1 MLRRGV
7 KRGRADARGPAA
19 PARQQ
24 APGEAREREACN
36 GAARRAAPREGARR
50 RCFVVCPG
58 AGGTLPRELRGLL
71 VPLLEQL
78 GQVLL
83 PSRRIGAP

>member
-7 KRGRADARGPAA
+7 KRGRSRGASGAADDEASEGVAR
-19 PARQQ
+19 RL
-24 APGEAREREACN
+24 REA
-36 GAARRAAPREGARR
+36 PARR